1 VSSPSKVFECQ
12 WQASRLLL
20 GGYLLTFALALLALV
35 LADLPLWARLLAG
48 LFAVLHALWLL
59 PRNVLL
65 SSAQAFTGVR
75 HDAQGWQLYCAA
87 HGWRAVQLRPDSL
100 ALPLVIVLRFRLAGE
115 RRLRAVCIVRD
126 ALEHDVHRRLRLQLK
141 FSRHRWAAPE

>member
-1 VSSPSKVFECQ
+1 M
-12 WQASRLLL
+12 LLW
-20 GGYLLTFALALLALV
+20 GYLLTLALALLALL

-48 LFAVLHALWLL
+48 LFAALHALWLL

-75 HDAQGWQLYCAA
+75 HDALGWQLYCAA

-115 RRLRAVCIVRD
+115 RRLRAVCIARD

>member
-1 VSSPSKVFECQ
+1 M
-12 WQASRLLL
+12 LL
-20 GGYLLTFALALLALV
+20 GGYLLTLALALLALV

-48 LFAVLHALWLL
+48 LFAVLHALRLL
-59 PRNVLL
+59 PRYVLL

-75 HDAQGWQLYCAA
+75 HDAQGWQLHCAA

-100 ALPLVIVLRFRLAGE
+100 ALPLVIVLRFRLVGE